1 MALRNLRFV
10 PDSILRKKGKRV
22 KELDKRTI
30 TLIKD
35 MYETMNNED
44 GIGLA
49 GPQVGILKRI
59 FIVGLKDYQYEF
71 INPEIIEVSG
81 EYLDIEGCLSIP
93 GESGVVKRGNYIK
106 VKATDI
112 DGKDFII
119 EARNMLARVIQ
130 HENDHINGVLF
141 TDKLVE
147 VDEDFEPEVFE
158 EEELIS
164 FNFL

>member
-1 MALRNLRFV
+1 MGLRNLRLV
-10 PDSILRKKGKRV
+10 PDDILRKKA
-22 KELDKRTI
+22 KEVRKLDKRTI

-35 MYETMNNED
+35 MHQTMKKEE

-59 FIVGLKDYQYEF
+59 FVVGLKDYSYEF
-71 INPEIIEVSG
+71 VNPEILEVKG

-93 GESGVVKRGNYIK
+93 GESGVVKRGNYVKI
-106 VKATDI
+106 KATDI
-112 DGKDFII
+112 DGKDFVI

-130 HENDHINGVLF
+130 HENDHLNGVLF
-141 TDKLVE
+141 TDKLVD
-147 VDEDFEPEVFE
+147 VDEDFEPEIFE

-164 FNFL
+164 FKYL

>member
-1 MALRNLRFV
+1 MGLRNLRLV
-10 PDSILRKKGKRV
+10 PDDILRKKAKKVR
-22 KELDKRTI
+22 ELDKRTI

-35 MYETMNNED
+35 MRQTMKKEE

-59 FIVGLKDYQYEF
+59 FVVGLKEYEYEF
-71 INPEIIEVSG
+71 VNPEILEVSG

-93 GESGVVKRGNYIK
+93 GESGVVKRGNYVK

-130 HENDHINGVLF
+130 HENDHLNGVLF
-141 TDKLVE
+141 TDKLVD
-147 VDEDFEPEVFE
+147 VDEDFEPEIFE

-164 FNFL
+164 FKYL